1 MYEFMGIEFGSL
13 GCKVQQLCFE
23 DGKLEIKTSDVEFW
37 LVSRVDEGILYTPI
51 SKIDRRQNK
60 FIVPSQVINAY
71 HEHGRMILRKTAKG
85 TETIPYGG
93 ILRR

>member
-1 MYEFMGIEFGSL
+1 MFEFMGIEFGNL
-13 GCKVQQLCFE
+13 GCKVQQLTFE
-23 DGKLEIKTSDVEFW
+23 DGKLSIKTSDVEFW
-37 LVSRVDEGILYTPI
+37 MVSRVDEGILYTPV
-51 SKIDRRQNK
+51 SKIDRQLNR

-85 TETIPYGG
+85 TDTIPFGG